1 MFKFSN
7 MSNQDNQDYFAKDFD
22 PYKVTVRRLKEILNA
37 HGIPYKNISRKAEFV
52 QKFQEYVLPELQRK
66 EEKEQKVSAEQKT
79 AKRKSVTEQKH
90 AEEDIVSSIS
100 NSQIKTPNQRKR
112 KAGRASSKK
121 QKEETITQPQ
131 IIQNDGHSSK
141 AIVIDDDN
149 INNNAQLA
157 SISQELLKQNYSE
170 RISPPRPL
178 KAPTS
183 ETPFYPMVPPY
194 SRTPAYPFL
203 EPEELEKV
211 KLREKELQAS
221 SETPLYQIQEGSEN
235 REDKIKHFERR
246 EAFAYCFRPRAPKRN
261 IDRRPP
267 PEFVKRKQK
276 IRLSSGII
284 FLIFVVATVIV
295 SFSLKAQIGFC
306 DSVKLDHKE
315 DEDLQS
321 LSQLVINIMCTQC
334 PPKAT
339 CSNGI
344 ITECE
349 KGFKRETSFFRLAK
363 PYYTHCAIDKDQITK
378 ARKYTKEFKEIIARE
393 MGKVTCGYVDR
404 DNLIDENLMLQL
416 KDIMPPQDYEY
427 IDVALEN
434 IRQDDDILIE
444 NEDGENYIVSKK
456 PTFSFYCQLT
466 FAISKLIKKFFDN
479 LSYSLTI
486 VTTLSLLLFGF
497 WYIRQRIWERRQVSA
512 AFGLALTRL
521 SEEKQII
528 GQEFR
533 EEAFAHVKDPMVRQ
547 KLFQKL
553 DEKVRTNPYVRAGN
567 TLYGGFETGFW
578 EWKGK

>member
-1 MFKFSN
+1 
-7 MSNQDNQDYFAKDFD
+7 MSNQDYFAKDFD
-22 PYKVTVRRLKEILNA
+22 PNKVTIKRLKEILNA
-37 HGIPYKNISRKAEFV
+37 HNIPHKGIARKAEFV

-66 EEKEQKVSAEQKT
+66 EEKEQKVSTEQKT

-90 AEEDIVSSIS
+90 AEEDNISSIS

-112 KAGRASSKK
+112 KVGRVSSKK

-131 IIQNDGHSSK
+131 IIQDDGQSSK

-149 INNNAQLA
+149 INNNAQLT
-157 SISQELLKQNYSE
+157 SISQEQLRQNYSE

-221 SETPLYQIQEGSEN
+221 SETPLYPIQEGSEN
-235 REDKIKHFERR
+235 IEDKIKHFERR
-246 EAFAYCFRPRAPKRN
+246 EAFAYCFKPRAPKRN

-284 FLIFVVATVIV
+284 FLIFTVTTVIV
-295 SFSLKAQIGFC
+295 LLSLKAQIGFC
-306 DSVKLDHKE
+306 DSVKPDYKE
-315 DEDLQS
+315 VEDSQS
-321 LSQLVINIMCTQC
+321 SSQFVINLMCTQC

-363 PYYTHCAIDKDQITK
+363 PYYTHCAIDKDQMTK

-393 MGKVTCGYVDR
+393 MGRVTCGYEDK
-404 DNLIDENLMLQL
+404 DNMLYENLILQL
-416 KDIMPPQDYEY
+416 KDIMPLQDYKY
-427 IDVALEN
+427 INVTYET
-434 IRQDDDILIE
+434 ICEDDDINIE
-444 NEDGENYIVSKK
+444 NKDGENYIFSKK
-456 PTFSFYCQLT
+456 PTFSFYCQLS
-466 FAISKLIKKFFDN
+466 FAIAKLIKKFFDN
-479 LSYSLTI
+479 LSYSLT
-486 VTTLSLLLFGF
+486 VVSASSLLVFGF

-521 SEEKQII
+521 NEEKRII

-567 TLYGGFETGFW
+567 IIYDGFETGVW
-578 EWKGK
+578 EWKGKYTHLYLL